1 MTAFQL
7 PAALHSLWAMFVL
20 INHARRSYGV
30 DVERRWAGDLLAG
43 GMTSDAVVALAILR
57 DEEWQET
64 ASLVEA
70 VLRELKID
78 PADTPMLLRLIR
90 SQIAL
95 AIENGADPRDQALS
109 RFVAPTFA
117 IGVRLEADD
126 AITVAAPFGLE
137 DVFSMTIR
145 PNPLRPLA
153 KGWAKTIANARGRW
167 RELTVVE
174 PL

>member
-95 AIENGADPRDQALS
+95 AIENGDDPRDQARMGMKLAS
-109 RFVAPTFA
+109 EFHGHPGYDGT
-117 IGVRLEADD
+117 L
-126 AITVAAPFGLE
+126 
-137 DVFSMTIR
+137 DVFYWLDDEFDLVSEGIKPDPSLSLLGPTQWALKR
-145 PNPLRPLA
+145 LREHP
-153 KGWAKTIANARGRW
+153 
-167 RELTVVE
+167 
-174 PL
+174 